1 MQEPK
6 ILGIIP
12 ARWGSTRFPGK
23 PLHNIA
29 GKPLIQH
36 VWERAK
42 ESKFLE
48 KVIIATDD
56 SRIKEAAE
64 NFEAIVTM
72 TSNTHLSG
80 TDRIAEAMKE
90 ESNCTHVLNIQGDE
104 PLIDCSLI
112 DQLCEKLSKNSD
124 ICMITAAISIKN
136 DLDLANP
143 NIVKT
148 IIDKH
153 NNAIYF
159 SRSLIPYQTSE
170 NPAAPCFRH
179 KGIYGYTKDFLLKFV
194 RWDPSP
200 LELTESLEQ
209 LRAIENGEK
218 IHVVITEDDSIG
230 VDTPEQALIVE
241 NQILR
246 KN

>member
-1 MQEPK
+1 MCGKGPK
-6 ILGIIP
+6 NL
-12 ARWGSTRFPGK
+12 
-23 PLHNIA
+23 
-29 GKPLIQH
+29 
-36 VWERAK
+36 
-42 ESKFLE
+42 FLE

-56 SRIKEAAE
+56 NRIKETAE
-64 NFEAIVTM
+64 NFGAIVTM

-80 TDRIAEAMKE
+80 TDRIAEAMRE

-104 PLIDCSLI
+104 PLIDSSLI
-112 DQLCEKLSKNSD
+112 DQLCEKLSKNPD
-124 ICMITAAISIKN
+124 ISMITAAISIKN

-143 NIVKT
+143 NVVKT

-159 SRSLIPYQTSE
+159 AKLDTIPNQRKPGGYLL
-170 NPAAPCFRH
+170 PH

>member
-23 PLHNIA
+23 PLHIIA

-42 ESKFLE
+42 ESMLLE

-56 SRIKEAAE
+56 NRIKEAAE
-64 NFEAIVTM
+64 NFGAIVTM

-80 TDRIAEAMKE
+80 TDRIAEAMIE

-104 PLIDCSLI
+104 PLIDSSLI

-124 ICMITAAISIKN
+124 ICMITAAILIKN

-159 SRSLIPYQTSE
+159 SRSLIPYQTSG

-194 RWDPSP
+194 RWNPSP